1 MFDGWCHN
9 GGGAAW
15 GWWWWWWWW
24 WLFAAWWC
32 AQAAVAAMVKTSVA
46 AFGEEIH
53 VLVNNAAY
61 FCFHSV
67 EHASAADWD
76 KTCAV
81 NIKGHALVTKAVLP
95 HMK

>member
-1 MFDGWCHN
+1 
-9 GGGAAW
+9 
-15 GWWWWWWWW
+15 
-24 WLFAAWWC
+24 
-32 AQAAVAAMVKTSVA
+32 MVKTSVA